1 MNVTFGEFMKK
12 VVLPILLVGVLLLI
26 FVPISKAEGEIDYF
40 LLWILVGCPFGIGKM
55 FGWLVPRNFDIAGTV
70 GVIAVN
76 FIIGGLIGGV
86 VVGYRLLYAAF
97 YMVKAVLA
105 LTICRA

>member
-1 MNVTFGEFMKK
+1 MDVTFGEFMKK
-12 VVLPILLVGVLLLI
+12 VVLPILLVGILLLI
-26 FVPISKAEGEIDYF
+26 FIPISKAEGKIDYF

-86 VVGYRLLYAAF
+86 VVVYRLLYAVF
-97 YMVKAVLA
+97 YTVKTVLA
-105 LTICRA
+105 LTICRT